1 MPKPPDNAPRDLDA
15 SSFPAGTALH
25 AFFAWNEGRRFQDRR
40 YVIARRCHRLGEAAA
55 VAHLA
60 GAEPAAM
67 QAARRLVAA
76 LSAAI
81 GGDDP
86 AAHAAA
92 FQAFEELAGHVDLAT
107 LARKKPRWR
116 PPPARPKPGNILVIK
131 LGALGDFVQ
140 ALAPMPAIRA
150 HHAGD
155 RITLLTTA
163 PYAELA
169 SRTGFFDAVLTDPR
183 PRGFDLPG
191 WLRLRRM
198 LRSGNFDRVYDFQTS
213 DRSNFYAWLFRPGAV
228 PEWSGTAW
236 RSSHPHADRARDS
249 QHTLDRQ
256 AGQLLMAGIHP
267 AGRVPQLPAIG
278 MLPAALAG
286 RRFALL
292 IPGSSPRHPRKRW
305 PAQQYGALARRLS
318 DAGFVPVTVGV
329 PGEAAIGAA
338 IRGVCPETVDLF
350 GRTDIAA
357 LGALAQA
364 AVVTIGN
371 DTGASHVAAAGGN
384 PVVVLFSNASQPG
397 LCAPRG
403 RSVRVLV
410 EPDLADLAVE
420 TVFEACCALL
430 PAAAS

>member
-1 MPKPPDNAPRDLDA
+1 MPHPYDKAPRALDTSA
-15 SSFPAGTALH
+15 FPAGTPLH
-25 AFFAWNEGRRFQDRR
+25 AFFGWNEGRLFPDRR
-40 YVIARRCHRLGEAAA
+40 FVIACRCHRLGEAAA

-60 GAEPAAM
+60 GADAAARP
-67 QAARRLVAA
+67 AARRLAA
-76 LSAAI
+76 TLFAAI
-81 GGDDP
+81 GADDE
-86 AAHAAA
+86 ATHAAV
-92 FQAFEELAGHVDLAT
+92 FQAFEELAGHVDLAA

-116 PPPARPKPGNILVIK
+116 PAPARPKPGHILVIK
-131 LGALGDFVQ
+131 LGALGDFIQ

-150 HHAGD
+150 HHVGD

-169 SRTGFFDAVLTDPR
+169 SRTGFFDAVLTNPR
-183 PRGFDLPG
+183 PRGFDLAG

-198 LRSGNFDRVYDFQTS
+198 LRAGNFKRVYDFQTS
-213 DRSNFYAWLFRPGAV
+213 DRSNFYARLFWPGPM

-236 RSSHPHADRARDS
+236 RCSHRHADRARNS

-256 AGQLLMAGIHP
+256 AGQLLMAGISP

-278 MLPAALAG
+278 MLPATLAG
-286 RRFALL
+286 KSFALL
-292 IPGSSPRHPRKRW
+292 IPGSSPHHPRKRW
-305 PAQQYGALARRLS
+305 PAQHYGALARRLL
-318 DAGFVPVTVGV
+318 DAELLPVAVGV
-329 PGEAAIGAA
+329 VGEAAIGAA
-338 IRGVCPETVDLF
+338 IRGICPETVDLV

-357 LGALAQA
+357 LGALARA
-364 AVVTIGN
+364 AVLTIGN

-384 PVVVLFSNASQPG
+384 PMVVLFSNASQPG

-403 RSVRVLV
+403 RCVRVLV

-420 TVFEACCALL
+420 TVFETCCALL